1 MNYENTVENLQ
12 SEFEENPLNFFVEA
26 ELQARL
32 KQLIQQEISG
42 ETKIADTKNF
52 PGTEKHREFT
62 DKALETDSINR
73 THLEVKTSQEGGN
86 IDLCVFQQEASVE
99 MSGGTKVFD
108 AEDLEAAFELKF
120 VKNLDYA
127 QPGKVSDIRSDI
139 KRLDR
144 LPDHIEKYVIIFANK
159 NIFRDSP
166 QTDYS
171 DRLPELQQESD
182 DVTVYYSHIPVQ
194 QD

>member
-1 MNYENTVENLQ
+1 MRNYENTVDNLQ

-32 KQLIQQEISG
+32 KQLIQQEISR
-42 ETKIADTKNF
+42 ETEIADTENF
-52 PGTEKHREFT
+52 PGTEKHREYT
-62 DKALETDSINR
+62 DKALETDSIDR
-73 THLEVKTSQEGGN
+73 THLEVKTDQEGGN

-127 QPGKVSDIRSDI
+127 QPDKVSDIRGDI

-144 LPDHIEKYVIIFANK
+144 LPDHIEKYVVIFANK
-159 NIFRDSP
+159 DIFRDSP

-171 DRLPELQQESD
+171 DRLPELREESA
-182 DVTVYYSHIPVQ
+182 DVTVYYSHIPLE
-194 QD
+194 

>member
-1 MNYENTVENLQ
+1 MMNYENTVENLQ

-26 ELQARL
+26 ELQSRL
-32 KQLIQQEISG
+32 KQLIQQKISG
-42 ETKIADTKNF
+42 ETEITDTKNF
-52 PGTEKHREFT
+52 PGTEKHREYT
-62 DKALETDSINR
+62 DKALETDSIDR
-73 THLEVKTSQEGGN
+73 THLEVKTAQEGGN

-108 AEDLEAAFELKF
+108 AEDLEATFELKF

-127 QPGKVSDIRSDI
+127 QPGKVSDIRGDI

-159 NIFRDSP
+159 DLFRDSP

-171 DRLPELQQESD
+171 DRLPELREESG
-182 DVTVYYSHIPVQ
+182 DVTVYYSHISVK
-194 QD
+194 

>member
-1 MNYENTVENLQ
+1 MMNYENTVENLQ

-32 KQLIQQEISG
+32 KQLIQQEISR
-42 ETKIADTKNF
+42 ETEIADTENF
-52 PGTEKHREFT
+52 PGTEKHREYT
-62 DKALETDSINR
+62 DKALETDSIDR
-73 THLEVKTSQEGGN
+73 THLEVKTDQEGGN

-127 QPGKVSDIRSDI
+127 QPDKVSDIRGDI

-144 LPDHIEKYVIIFANK
+144 LPDHIEKYVVIFANK
-159 NIFRDSP
+159 DIFRDSP

-171 DRLPELQQESD
+171 DRLPELREESA
-182 DVTVYYSHIPVQ
+182 DVTVYYSHIPLE
-194 QD
+194 